1 MDRNRTQILMSTQ
14 SNTTFASL
22 VTPPGLGGISVITVE
37 GPDAKTIVDSVF
49 TPAVPSAEA
58 GRGEIRLRLGHLT
71 DDGECIDEVLVCRRK
86 QRQDINIHGGP
97 AVAGRSLRLL
107 AAAGAA
113 IRAPESPYLFNPV
126 HPPWHNPAIGRE
138 MLRRLPDA
146 RGPAATLLLGLQWS
160 AGLSRLARETIA
172 TPAKQNAAE
181 TLIEAAE
188 RLETS
193 RLVLDGP
200 EIVIA
205 GPPNSGKS
213 LLTNR
218 LTEKQTSIVTNRPGT
233 TRDWVRETAVIGDI
247 AAWVVDT
254 AGLWD
259 TSDEVDTEA
268 MRRAGER
275 IEEADL
281 AVLLT
286 AADSPVD
293 VDTLIPR
300 REYLRVG
307 SKCDEEIPKG
317 RYDVCISAR
326 TGTGMREL
334 ADAILASLGLA
345 DFDPSL
351 PAAFTERHSQL
362 LRQAA
367 GAVGKGDTE
376 RARGALT
383 TLLEK

>member
-1 MDRNRTQILMSTQ
+1 MPTQP
-14 SNTTFASL
+14 NTTTASL

-49 TPAVPSAEA
+49 TPSVPSAET
-58 GRGEIRLRLGHLT
+58 GRGGIRLRLGHLT
-71 DDGECIDEVLVCRRK
+71 EDGECVDEVLVCRRK
-86 QRQDINIHGGP
+86 NRQDINIHGGP
-97 AVAGRSLRLL
+97 VVAGRSLRLL

-113 IRAPESPYLFNPV
+113 IRPPESPYLFNPA
-126 HPPWHNPAIGRE
+126 HPSWNNPAVGRE

-160 AGLSRLARETIA
+160 AGMSRLARETIA
-172 TPAKQNAAE
+172 TPAGQNTAGKLIGAAE
-181 TLIEAAE
+181 K
-188 RLETS
+188 LETS
-193 RLVLDGP
+193 RLVLRGP

-218 LTEKQTSIVTNRPGT
+218 LTEKQTSIVTDRPGT
-233 TRDWVRETAVIGDI
+233 TRDWVREAAAIGDI
-247 AAWVVDT
+247 AVWIVDT

-259 TSDEVDTEA
+259 TSDDVDAEA
-268 MRRAGER
+268 MRRARER
-275 IEEADL
+275 IEKADL

-300 REYLRVG
+300 RDYLRVA
-307 SKCDEEIPKG
+307 SKCDEGIPEG
-317 RYDVCISAR
+317 RYDVRVSAR
-326 TGTGMREL
+326 TGTGMPEL
-334 ADAILASLGLA
+334 ADAILTSLGLA

-351 PAAFTERHSQL
+351 AAAFTEHQSQL
-362 LRQAA
+362 LSQAA
-367 GAVGKGDTE
+367 GAMDDSDAE
-376 RARGALT
+376 RVRDVLT
-383 TLLEK
+383 ILLEK